1 MIIVQTAP
9 TPTMATTCCAGC
21 GRPMRFVRAV
31 PGLGGLPE
39 LRTFECKACGVM
51 ITEAEEPGGKSHNV
65 REQL

>member
-1 MIIVQTAP
+1 
-9 TPTMATTCCAGC
+9 
-21 GRPMRFVRAV
+21 MRFVRAV